1 MAKWIYEMP
10 NGADLR
16 EAIDDGDCHMVVEQ
30 VFAGVQNIVNFASR
44 EKDSGRIDKDFYEN
58 MYCDFQDFMMGV
70 SDTAEYMETEEGF
83 SEVMEEYDDFEG
95 YIDTCVLS
103 ELYNLCDEYRI
114 WIPVFKW
121 GEQHGM

>member
-30 VFAGVQNIVNFASR
+30 VLAGVQNIVNFASR
-44 EKDSGRIDKDFYEN
+44 EKDSGRIDKNFYED
-58 MYCDFQDFMMGV
+58 MYYDFKDFLLNV
-70 SDTAEYMETEEGF
+70 SDTATYMETEEGF
-83 SEVMEEYDDFEG
+83 GEVVEEYGDFEG
-95 YIDTCVLS
+95 YVDMCVLS
-103 ELYNLCDEYRI
+103 ELYDLCDEYCV

-121 GEQHGM
+121 GE